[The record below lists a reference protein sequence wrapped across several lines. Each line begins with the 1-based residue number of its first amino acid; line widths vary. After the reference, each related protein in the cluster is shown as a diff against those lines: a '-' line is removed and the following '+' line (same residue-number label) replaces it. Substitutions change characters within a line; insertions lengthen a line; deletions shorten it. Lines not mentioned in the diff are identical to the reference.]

1 MIKSFTMR
9 LGLILALSIA
19 TLVFLLT
26 IALTS
31 LISHRASDSLEQEI
45 GERLSTTSH
54 QLADKLDFYMW
65 SRYQEVQL
73 LQGLDLEDRDETRRL
88 LDQVQTNIPAFSWM
102 GVTDAAGTVVASTNG
117 ILEGASIAER
127 PVYLKAQDAPFIGD
141 VHEAVLLAELLP
153 NPTGEP
159 LQFVDIS
166 VPLFQDGSFQGVLAT
181 HLSWTWGKEVLEHF
195 NRTLHE
201 QVDDT
206 DLFVVS
212 GRDNVVLLGPDD
224 MVGKPLP
231 VSFTEGASVK
241 EWEEGQDYLTGMSIG
256 EGYDEY
262 PGLGWRVVV
271 RQPTAVAFAPVETL
285 ETRILWIG
293 LLASL
298 VTAVL
303 GWLLASIV
311 TRPLKR
317 ITETASLM
325 EQGKANTFPHQSGI
339 EEIES
344 LAFALESLVT
354 SLTESESER
363 VHFEKLANRDAL
375 TGLSNRVALREQLNQ
390 LNTSKEPYVFF
401 YLDLDGFKAVNDTY
415 GHGVGDEVLVEVAQR
430 LRTLP
435 IEEAYPVRL
444 SGDEFFLMFPRTER
458 STQQIRE
465 VGNKLIDT
473 ISKPITLNIASVKVG
488 ASIGVSIWSPPEPPH
503 IAIEQADDALYRSKA
518 NGKHQL
524 SFHESLS

>member
-73 LQGLDLEDRDETRRL
+73 LQGLDLEDRDATRRL
-88 LDQVQTNIPAFSWM
+88 LDQVQSNIPAFSWM
-102 GVTDAAGTVVASTNG
+102 GVTDADGTVVASTNG
-117 ILEGASIAER
+117 ILEEASIAER
-127 PVYLKAQDAPFIGD
+127 PVFLEAKEKPFIGD

-166 VPLFQDGSFQGVLAT
+166 VPLFQDGTFQGVLAT
-181 HLSWTWGKEVLEHF
+181 HLSWAWGKEVLGHF

-212 GRDNVVLLGPDD
+212 ERDNVVLLGPDD

-241 EWEEGQDYLTGMSIG
+241 EWQDGQEYLTGMSIG

-271 RQPTAVAFAPVETL
+271 RQPAAVAFAPVEKL

-293 LLASL
+293 LFASL

-325 EQGKANTFPHQSGI
+325 EQGKVDKFPHQSGI

-375 TGLSNRVALREQLNQ
+375 TGLPNRVALREQLNQ
-390 LNTSKEPYVFF
+390 LHESRETYVFF

-415 GHGVGDEVLVEVAQR
+415 GHAVGDTLLVEIAQR
-430 LRTLP
+430 LRTLT
-435 IEEAYPVRL
+435 IDELYPVRL
-444 SGDEFFLMFPRTER
+444 SGDEFFLMFPRREC
-458 STQQIRE
+458 SVDEIHQI
-465 VGNKLIDT
+465 GKSIIDT
-473 ISKPITLNIASVKVG
+473 LSQPVMIDTTFISVG
-488 ASIGVSIWSPPEPPH
+488 ASIGTSSWSPPEPPH
-503 IAIEQADDALYRSKA
+503 VAIEQADDALYRSKA
-518 NGKHQL
+518 NGKQQL
-524 SFHESLS
+524 SFHESFE

>member
-73 LQGLDLEDRDETRRL
+73 LQGLDLEDPDATRRL
-88 LDQVQTNIPAFSWM
+88 LDQVQSNIPAFSWM
-102 GVTDAAGTVVASTNG
+102 GVTDAEGTVVASTNG
-117 ILEGASIAER
+117 ILEEASIAER
-127 PVYLKAQDAPFIGD
+127 PVFLEAKEKPFIGD

-166 VPLFQDGSFQGVLAT
+166 VPLFQDGTFQGVLAT
-181 HLSWTWGKEVLEHF
+181 HLSWAWGKEVLGHF

-212 GRDNVVLLGPDD
+212 ERDNVVLLGPDD

-241 EWEEGQDYLTGMSIG
+241 EWQDGQEYLTGMSIG

-271 RQPTAVAFAPVETL
+271 RQPAAVAFAPVETL

-293 LLASL
+293 LFASL

-325 EQGKANTFPHQSGI
+325 EQGKVDKFPHQSGI

-344 LAFALESLVT
+344 LAFALE
-354 SLTESESER
+354 
-363 VHFEKLANRDAL
+363 
-375 TGLSNRVALREQLNQ
+375 
-390 LNTSKEPYVFF
+390 
-401 YLDLDGFKAVNDTY
+401 
-415 GHGVGDEVLVEVAQR
+415 
-430 LRTLP
+430 
-435 IEEAYPVRL
+435 
-444 SGDEFFLMFPRTER
+444 
-458 STQQIRE
+458 
-465 VGNKLIDT
+465 
-473 ISKPITLNIASVKVG
+473 
-488 ASIGVSIWSPPEPPH
+488 
-503 IAIEQADDALYRSKA
+503 
-518 NGKHQL
+518 
-524 SFHESLS
+524 

>member
-73 LQGLDLEDRDETRRL
+73 LQGLDLEEPEETRRL
-88 LDQVQTNIPAFSWM
+88 LNQVQSNIPAFSWM
-102 GVTDAAGTVVASTNG
+102 GVTDADGTVVASTNG
-117 ILEGASIAER
+117 ILEEASIAER
-127 PVYLKAQDAPFIGD
+127 PVYLEAQVAPFIGD

-166 VPLFQDGSFQGVLAT
+166 VPLFQDGTFQGVLAT
-181 HLSWTWGKEVLEHF
+181 HLSWAWGKEVLGHF

-212 GRDNVVLLGPDD
+212 ERDNVILLGPDD

-231 VSFTEGASVK
+231 VSFTEGATVK
-241 EWEEGQDYLTGMSIG
+241 KWEDGQDYLTGMSIG

-271 RQPTAVAFAPVETL
+271 RQPAAVAFAPVETL
-285 ETRILWIG
+285 ETSILWIG
-293 LLASL
+293 LFASL

-325 EQGKANTFPHQSGI
+325 EQGKANKFPHQSGI

-375 TGLSNRVALREQLNQ
+375 TGLSNRVALREQLNR
-390 LNTSKEPYVFF
+390 LYDSEETHVFF
-401 YLDLDGFKAVNDTY
+401 YIDLDGFKAVNDTY
-415 GHGVGDEVLVEVAQR
+415 GHAVGDALLVEISQR
-430 LRTLP
+430 LRTLT
-435 IEEAYPVRL
+435 IDELYPVRL
-444 SGDEFFLMFPRTER
+444 SGDEFFLMFPRREC
-458 STQQIRE
+458 SVEEIHQIGKS
-465 VGNKLIDT
+465 VIDT
-473 ISKPITLNIASVKVG
+473 LSQPVTIDTTFISVG
-488 ASIGVSIWSPPEPPH
+488 ASIGASIWSPPEPPH
-503 IAIEQADDALYRSKA
+503 VAIEQADDALYRSKA
-518 NGKHQL
+518 NGKQQL
-524 SFHESLS
+524 SFHELFE